1 MLYALC
7 IVNVTSYM
15 GACMMPFLYTF
26 QVGLLLVPLK
36 DVEPPD
42 TISVLAITIPLGFIF
57 LLNQYA
63 TLSFSIPP
71 AVSQAVII
79 IKWTLL
85 FIWRLEISFF
95 DMIFGVEFSP

>member
-57 LLNQYA
+57 CLTNTLHYHFQSLLRFRKR
-63 TLSFSIPP
+63 SS
-71 AVSQAVII
+71 
-79 IKWTLL
+79 
-85 FIWRLEISFF
+85 
-95 DMIFGVEFSP
+95 